1 MFIISLLPFIVLLI
15 YDFKKA
21 LHMAQQNLYN
31 DDKRFLK
38 WTITDYK
45 KFSAS
50 FKCSLVVLITF
61 LILTILRLE
70 SKFVAEIYFFI
81 VSLVILIIKL
91 KENANKETKN
101 KLKVTA
107 RVKRLITTC
116 LIIFLSLC
124 VGLYFAKENELVNL
138 VYLLLFA
145 FDLFINFIIMLA
157 IIINKPVEKMV
168 FLSYRSKAVSKLNS
182 MPQLKVIGITGSYGK
197 TSSKNILSDILNVK
211 YNALPSP
218 RNFNTPYGLII
229 TVNNHLDK
237 FDDILIAEMGA
248 YKIGEIKELCDLVKP
263 KYGILTKIG
272 TAHLE
277 IFGSQE
283 NIQKGKFELIE
294 SLPHDGIGVLN
305 GDDELQRNYKLKNDC
320 RIIWIGIDNKDVDVR
335 AENIKTSNVGTTFD
349 VVFKG
354 DKNKYSFTTR
364 LLGYNNIYN
373 ILASLA
379 LSKEFGL
386 TIEQMKKAV
395 LNVKSVEHRLELMPA
410 GNITF
415 IDDSYN
421 SNPVGSKM
429 ALDVLKD
436 MPGLRMVIT
445 PGMIELGEKQYE
457 LNKKF
462 GTYMKDS
469 CDIVILE
476 GRKITEPIQEGLKEV
491 GFNSKNIYVCKTR
504 DEAFK
509 LAREL
514 SAGKNSYILI
524 ENDLPDTYSE

>member
-1 MFIISLLPFIVLLI
+1 MFYISLIPFIVLLI
-15 YDFKKA
+15 YDLKKS

-31 DDKRFLK
+31 DDHRFLK
-38 WTITDYK
+38 WTMKDIRNFKTPL
-45 KFSAS
+45 
-50 FKCSLVVLITF
+50 KCSLVVLITYLV
-61 LILTILRLE
+61 LIIFKLE
-70 SKFVAEIYFFI
+70 ASVITSVYFF
-81 VSLVILIIKL
+81 VVCLIIL
-91 KENANKETKN
+91 LIEIKENKNADTKI

-107 RVKRLITTC
+107 RVKRLIFTNVI
-116 LIIFLSLC
+116 LFVLLC
-124 VGLYFAKENELVNL
+124 VGLYFVKNVNII
-138 VYLLLFA
+138 YLCLFLYDMLL
-145 FDLFINFIIMLA
+145 NFVIMIS
-157 IIINKPVEKMV
+157 IIINKPAEKMV
-168 FLSYRSKAVSKLNS
+168 YLSYKTKAVNKLKAMNS
-182 MPQLKVIGITGSYGK
+182 LKVIGITGSYGK

-248 YKIGEIKELCDLVKP
+248 YKVGEIKDLCDLVKP

-272 TAHLE
+272 TAHIE

-305 GDDELQRNYKLKNDC
+305 GDDELQVNYKLKNDC
-320 RIIWIGIDNKDVDVR
+320 KIVWIGIDNKDVDVR
-335 AENIKTSNVGTTFD
+335 ATDIKTSNKGTTFN
-349 VVFKG
+349 VIFKG
-354 DKNKYSFTTR
+354 DKKKYEFTTR

-386 TIEQMKKAV
+386 SVDQMKKAV
-395 LNVKSVEHRLELMPA
+395 LGVKSVEHRLELRPA
-410 GNITF
+410 GNLTY

-429 ALDVLKD
+429 ALEVLKD
-436 MPGLRMVIT
+436 MPGLRIVMT
-445 PGMIELGEKQYE
+445 PGMVELGDKSYE

-469 CDIVILE
+469 CDVVILVGE
-476 GRKITEPIQEGLKEV
+476 KITKPIKDGLKEV
-491 GFNSKNIYVCKTR
+491 KFNDKNIYVVKSTK
-504 DEAFK
+504 EAFALVK
-509 LAREL
+509 SL
-514 SAGKNSYILI
+514 SNGKESYCLI
-524 ENDLPDTYSE
+524 ENDLPDIYNE

>member
-1 MFIISLLPFIVLLI
+1 MFYISLIPFIVLLI
-15 YDFKKA
+15 YDLKKA

-31 DDKRFLK
+31 DDHRFLK
-38 WTITDYK
+38 WTLKDMKTFK
-45 KFSAS
+45 TPL
-50 FKCSLVVLITF
+50 KCSLVVLITYLV
-61 LILTILRLE
+61 LIIFKLE
-70 SKFVAEIYFFI
+70 ASVITSIYFF
-81 VSLVILIIKL
+81 VVCLIIL
-91 KENANKETKN
+91 LIEIKENKNADTKI

-107 RVKRLITTC
+107 RVKRLIFTNVI
-116 LIIFLSLC
+116 LFSLLC
-124 VGLYFAKENELVNL
+124 VGLYFVKNVNII
-138 VYLLLFA
+138 YLC
-145 FDLFINFIIMLA
+145 LFIYDMILNFVIMLS

-168 FLSYRSKAVSKLNS
+168 YLSYKTKAVNKLKAMNN
-182 MPQLKVIGITGSYGK
+182 LKVIGITGSYGK

-248 YKIGEIKELCDLVKP
+248 YKVGEIKELCDLVRP

-272 TAHLE
+272 TAHIE

-294 SLPHDGIGVLN
+294 SLPSDGIGVLN
-305 GDDELQRNYKLKNDC
+305 GDDELQVNYKLKNDC
-320 RIIWIGIDNKDVDVR
+320 KIVWIGIDNKDVDVR
-335 AENIKTSNVGTTFD
+335 ATDIKTSNKGTTFN
-349 VVFKG
+349 VIFKG
-354 DKNKYSFTTR
+354 DKKKYEFTTR

-386 TIEQMKKAV
+386 TVDQMKKAV
-395 LNVKSVEHRLELMPA
+395 LGVKSVEHRLELRPA
-410 GNITF
+410 GNITY

-429 ALDVLKD
+429 ALEVLKD
-436 MPGLRMVIT
+436 MPGLRIVMT
-445 PGMIELGEKQYE
+445 PGMVELGDKSYE

-469 CDIVILE
+469 CDVVILVGE
-476 GRKITEPIQEGLKEV
+476 KITKPIKDGLKEV
-491 GFNSKNIYVCKTR
+491 KFNDKNIYVVKSTK
-504 DEAFK
+504 EAFNLVK
-509 LAREL
+509 SL
-514 SAGKNSYILI
+514 SNGKESYCLI
-524 ENDLPDTYSE
+524 ENDLPDIYNE

>member
-1 MFIISLLPFIVLLI
+1 MFYISLIPFIVLLI
-15 YDFKKA
+15 YDLKKS

-31 DDKRFLK
+31 DDHRFLK
-38 WTITDYK
+38 WTLKDIK
-45 KFSAS
+45 S
-50 FKCSLVVLITF
+50 FKTPLKCSLVVLITY
-61 LILTILRLE
+61 LILLVFKLE
-70 SKFVAEIYFFI
+70 ASVITSIYFF
-81 VSLVILIIKL
+81 VVCLIIL
-91 KENANKETKN
+91 LIEIKENKNADTKI

-107 RVKRLITTC
+107 RVKRLIFTNVV
-116 LIIFLSLC
+116 LFALLC
-124 VGLYFAKENELVNL
+124 VGLYFVKNVNII
-138 VYLLLFA
+138 YLCLFLY
-145 FDLFINFIIMLA
+145 DMILNFVIMIS
-157 IIINKPVEKMV
+157 IIINKPAEKMV
-168 FLSYRSKAVSKLNS
+168 YLSYKTKAVNKLKAMNN
-182 MPQLKVIGITGSYGK
+182 LKVIGITGSYGK

-248 YKIGEIKELCDLVKP
+248 YKMGEIKELCDLVRP

-272 TAHLE
+272 TAHIE

-305 GDDELQRNYKLKNDC
+305 GDDELQVNYKLKNDC
-320 RIIWIGIDNKDVDVR
+320 KIVWIGIDNKDVDVR
-335 AENIKTSNVGTTFD
+335 ATDIKTSNKGTTFN
-349 VVFKG
+349 VIFKG
-354 DKNKYSFTTR
+354 DKKKYEFTTR

-386 TIEQMKKAV
+386 SVDQMKKAV
-395 LNVKSVEHRLELMPA
+395 LGVKSVEHRLELRPA
-410 GNITF
+410 GNITY

-429 ALDVLKD
+429 ALEVLKD
-436 MPGLRMVIT
+436 MPGLRIIMT
-445 PGMIELGEKQYE
+445 PGMVELGDKSYE

-469 CDIVILE
+469 CDVVILVGE
-476 GRKITEPIQEGLKEV
+476 KITKPIKDGLKEV
-491 GFNSKNIYVCKTR
+491 KFNDKNIYVVKSTK
-504 DEAFK
+504 EAFALVK
-509 LAREL
+509 SL
-514 SAGKNSYILI
+514 SNGKESYCLI
-524 ENDLPDTYSE
+524 ENDLPDIYNE

>member
-1 MFIISLLPFIVLLI
+1 MFYISLIPFIVLLI
-15 YDFKKA
+15 YDLKKS

-31 DDKRFLK
+31 DDHRFLK
-38 WTITDYK
+38 WTMKDIRNFKTPL
-45 KFSAS
+45 
-50 FKCSLVVLITF
+50 KCSLVVLITYLV
-61 LILTILRLE
+61 LIIFKLE
-70 SKFVAEIYFFI
+70 ASVITSVYFF
-81 VSLVILIIKL
+81 VVCLIIL
-91 KENANKETKN
+91 LIEIKENKNADTKI

-107 RVKRLITTC
+107 RVKRLIFTN
-116 LIIFLSLC
+116 IILFVLLC
-124 VGLYFAKENELVNL
+124 VGLYFVKNVNII
-138 VYLLLFA
+138 YLCLFLYDMLL
-145 FDLFINFIIMLA
+145 NFVIMIS
-157 IIINKPVEKMV
+157 IIINKPAEKMV
-168 FLSYRSKAVSKLNS
+168 YLSYKTKAVNKLKAMNN
-182 MPQLKVIGITGSYGK
+182 LKVIGITGSYGK

-248 YKIGEIKELCDLVKP
+248 YKVGEIKDLCDLVKP

-272 TAHLE
+272 TAHIE

-305 GDDELQRNYKLKNDC
+305 GDDELQVNYKLKNDC
-320 RIIWIGIDNKDVDVR
+320 KIVWIGIDNKDVDVR
-335 AENIKTSNVGTTFD
+335 ATDIKTSNKGTTFN
-349 VVFKG
+349 VIFKG
-354 DKNKYSFTTR
+354 DKKKYEFTTR

-386 TIEQMKKAV
+386 SVDQMKKAV
-395 LNVKSVEHRLELMPA
+395 LGVKSVEHRLELRPA
-410 GNITF
+410 GNLTY

-429 ALDVLKD
+429 ALEVLKD
-436 MPGLRMVIT
+436 MPGLRIVMT
-445 PGMIELGEKQYE
+445 PGMVELGDKSYE

-462 GTYMKDS
+462 GTYMKDRANV
-469 CDIVILE
+469 VILVGE
-476 GRKITEPIQEGLKEV
+476 KITKPIRDGLKEV
-491 GFNSKNIYVCKTR
+491 KFNDKNIYVVKSTK
-504 DEAFK
+504 EAFNLVK
-509 LAREL
+509 SL
-514 SAGKNSYILI
+514 SNGKESYCLI
-524 ENDLPDTYSE
+524 ENDLPDIYNE

>member
-1 MFIISLLPFIVLLI
+1 MFYMSLIPFIILFV
-15 YDFKKA
+15 YDLKKS

-38 WTITDYK
+38 WTIKDMANFKTPL
-45 KFSAS
+45 
-50 FKCSLVVLITF
+50 KCSLVVLITY
-61 LILTILRLE
+61 LILVVFKLE
-70 SKFVAEIYFFI
+70 STIITSIYFFI
-81 VSLVILIIKL
+81 VCLIILLIKI
-91 KENANKETKN
+91 KESKNSDTKI
-101 KLKVTA
+101 KLKVTS
-107 RVKRLITTC
+107 RVKRLIFTNLIL
-116 LIIFLSLC
+116 LIILGIGLFFVKDINLIYLILFL
-124 VGLYFAKENELVNL
+124 YDT
-138 VYLLLFA
+138 LL
-145 FDLFINFIIMLA
+145 NFVIMLS
-157 IIINKPVEKMV
+157 IMINKPVEKLV
-168 FLSYRSKAVSKLNS
+168 YLSYKNKAVNKLND
-182 MPQLKVIGITGSYGK
+182 MKNLKVIGITGSYGK

-218 RNFNTPYGLII
+218 KNFNTPYGLII

-248 YKIGEIKELCDLVKP
+248 YKVGEIKELCDLVKP

-272 TAHLE
+272 TAHIE

-294 SLPHDGIGVLN
+294 SLPSDGIGVLN
-305 GDDELQRNYKLKNDC
+305 GDDELQVNYKLKNNC
-320 RIIWIGIDNKDVDVR
+320 KIIWIGIDNKDVDVR
-335 AENIKTSNVGTTFD
+335 ATDIKTSNKGTTFN
-349 VVFKG
+349 VIFKG
-354 DKNKYSFTTR
+354 DKKKYQFTTK

-395 LNVKSVEHRLELMPA
+395 LGVRSVEHRLELRPA
-410 GNITF
+410 GNITY

-436 MPGLRMVIT
+436 MPGLRIVMT
-445 PGMIELGEKQYE
+445 PGMVELGNKSYE

-462 GTYMKDS
+462 GTFMKDT
-469 CDIVILE
+469 CDVVILVGE
-476 GRKITEPIQEGLKEV
+476 KITKPIKDGLKEV
-491 GFNSKNIYVCKTR
+491 KFNNKNIYVVKSTK
-504 DEAFK
+504 EAFALVK
-509 LAREL
+509 SL
-514 SAGKNSYILI
+514 SNTKETYCLI
-524 ENDLPDTYSE
+524 ENDLPDIYNE

>member
-1 MFIISLLPFIVLLI
+1 MFYISLIPFIVLLI
-15 YDFKKA
+15 YDLKKA

-31 DDKRFLK
+31 DDHRFLK
-38 WTITDYK
+38 WTLKDMKTFK
-45 KFSAS
+45 TPL
-50 FKCSLVVLITF
+50 KCSLVVLITYLV
-61 LILTILRLE
+61 LIIFKLE
-70 SKFVAEIYFFI
+70 ASVITSIYFF
-81 VSLVILIIKL
+81 VVCLIIL
-91 KENANKETKN
+91 LIEIKENKNADTKI

-107 RVKRLITTC
+107 RVKRLIFTNVI
-116 LIIFLSLC
+116 LFALLC
-124 VGLYFAKENELVNL
+124 VGLYFVKNVNII
-138 VYLLLFA
+138 YLC
-145 FDLFINFIIMLA
+145 LFIYDMLLNFVIMLS

-168 FLSYRSKAVSKLNS
+168 YLSYKTKAVNKLKAMNN
-182 MPQLKVIGITGSYGK
+182 LKVIGITGSYGK

-237 FDDILIAEMGA
+237 FDDVLIAEMGA
-248 YKIGEIKELCDLVKP
+248 YKVGEIKELCDLVRP

-272 TAHLE
+272 TAHIE

-294 SLPHDGIGVLN
+294 SLPSDGIGVLN
-305 GDDELQRNYKLKNDC
+305 GDDELQVNYKLKNDC
-320 RIIWIGIDNKDVDVR
+320 KIVWIGIDNKDVDVR
-335 AENIKTSNVGTTFD
+335 ATDIKTSNKGTTFN
-349 VVFKG
+349 VIFKG
-354 DKNKYSFTTR
+354 DKKKYEFTTR

-386 TIEQMKKAV
+386 TVDQMKKAV
-395 LNVKSVEHRLELMPA
+395 LGVRSVEHRLELRPS
-410 GNITF
+410 GNITY

-429 ALDVLKD
+429 ALEVLKD
-436 MPGLRMVIT
+436 MPGLRIVMT
-445 PGMIELGEKQYE
+445 PGMVELGDKSYE

-469 CDIVILE
+469 CDIVILVGE
-476 GRKITEPIQEGLKEV
+476 KITKPIKDGLKEV
-491 GFNSKNIYVCKTR
+491 KFDDKNIYVVKSTK
-504 DEAFK
+504 EAFNLVK
-509 LAREL
+509 SL
-514 SAGKNSYILI
+514 SNGKESYCLI
-524 ENDLPDTYSE
+524 ENDLPDIYNE

>member
-1 MFIISLLPFIVLLI
+1 MFYISLIPFIVLLI
-15 YDFKKA
+15 YDLKKS

-31 DDKRFLK
+31 DDHRFLK
-38 WTITDYK
+38 WTMKDIRNFKTPL
-45 KFSAS
+45 
-50 FKCSLVVLITF
+50 KCSLVVLITYLV
-61 LILTILRLE
+61 LIIFKLE
-70 SKFVAEIYFFI
+70 ASVITSVYFF
-81 VSLVILIIKL
+81 VVCLIIL
-91 KENANKETKN
+91 LIEIKENKNADTKI

-107 RVKRLITTC
+107 RVKRLIFTNVI
-116 LIIFLSLC
+116 LFVLLC
-124 VGLYFAKENELVNL
+124 VGLYFVKNVNII
-138 VYLLLFA
+138 YLCLFLYDMLL
-145 FDLFINFIIMLA
+145 NFVIMIS
-157 IIINKPVEKMV
+157 IIINKPAEKMV
-168 FLSYRSKAVSKLNS
+168 YLSYKTKAVNKLKAMNN
-182 MPQLKVIGITGSYGK
+182 LKVIGITGSYGK

-248 YKIGEIKELCDLVKP
+248 YKVGEIKDLCDLVKP

-272 TAHLE
+272 TAHIE

-294 SLPHDGIGVLN
+294 SLPSDGIGVLN
-305 GDDELQRNYKLKNDC
+305 GDDELQVNYKLKNDC
-320 RIIWIGIDNKDVDVR
+320 KIVWIGIDNKDVDVR
-335 AENIKTSNVGTTFD
+335 ATDIKTSNKGTTFN
-349 VVFKG
+349 VIFKG
-354 DKNKYSFTTR
+354 DKKKYEFTTR

-386 TIEQMKKAV
+386 SVDQMKKAV
-395 LNVKSVEHRLELMPA
+395 LGVKSVEHRLELRPA
-410 GNITF
+410 GNLTY

-429 ALDVLKD
+429 ALEVLKD
-436 MPGLRMVIT
+436 MPGLRIVMT
-445 PGMIELGEKQYE
+445 PGMVELGDKSYE

-469 CDIVILE
+469 CDVVILVGE
-476 GRKITEPIQEGLKEV
+476 KITKPIKDGLKEV
-491 GFNSKNIYVCKTR
+491 KFNDKNIYVVKSTK
-504 DEAFK
+504 EAFALVK
-509 LAREL
+509 SL
-514 SAGKNSYILI
+514 SNGKESYCLI
-524 ENDLPDTYSE
+524 ENDLPDIYNE

>member
-1 MFIISLLPFIVLLI
+1 MFYISLIPFIVLLI
-15 YDFKKA
+15 YDLKKS

-31 DDKRFLK
+31 DDHRFLK
-38 WTITDYK
+38 WTLKDIK
-45 KFSAS
+45 S
-50 FKCSLVVLITF
+50 FKTPLKCSLVVLITY
-61 LILTILRLE
+61 LILLVFKLE
-70 SKFVAEIYFFI
+70 ASVITSIYFF
-81 VSLVILIIKL
+81 VVCLIIL
-91 KENANKETKN
+91 LIEIKENKNADTKI

-107 RVKRLITTC
+107 RVKRLIFTNVV
-116 LIIFLSLC
+116 LFALLC
-124 VGLYFAKENELVNL
+124 VGLYFVKNVNII
-138 VYLLLFA
+138 YLCLFLYDMLL
-145 FDLFINFIIMLA
+145 NFVIMIS
-157 IIINKPVEKMV
+157 IIINKPAEKMV
-168 FLSYRSKAVSKLNS
+168 YLSYKTKAVNKLKAMNS
-182 MPQLKVIGITGSYGK
+182 LKVIGITGSYGK

-248 YKIGEIKELCDLVKP
+248 YKVGEIKDLCDLVKP

-272 TAHLE
+272 TAHIE

-305 GDDELQRNYKLKNDC
+305 GDDELQVNYKLKNDC
-320 RIIWIGIDNKDVDVR
+320 KIVWIGIDNKDVDVR
-335 AENIKTSNVGTTFD
+335 ATDIKTSNKGTTFN
-349 VVFKG
+349 VIFKG
-354 DKNKYSFTTR
+354 DKKKYEFTTR

-386 TIEQMKKAV
+386 TVDQMKKAV
-395 LNVKSVEHRLELMPA
+395 LGVKSVEHRLELRPA
-410 GNITF
+410 GNITY

-429 ALDVLKD
+429 ALEVLKD
-436 MPGLRMVIT
+436 MPGLRIVMT
-445 PGMIELGEKQYE
+445 PGMVELGDKSYE

-469 CDIVILE
+469 CDVVILVGE
-476 GRKITEPIQEGLKEV
+476 KITKPIKDGLKEV
-491 GFNSKNIYVCKTR
+491 KFNDKNIYVVKSTK
-504 DEAFK
+504 EAFALVK
-509 LAREL
+509 SL
-514 SAGKNSYILI
+514 SNGKESYCLI
-524 ENDLPDTYSE
+524 ENDLPDIYNE

>member
-1 MFIISLLPFIVLLI
+1 MFYISLIPFIVLLI
-15 YDFKKA
+15 YDLKKS

-31 DDKRFLK
+31 DDHRFLK
-38 WTITDYK
+38 WTLKDIK
-45 KFSAS
+45 S
-50 FKCSLVVLITF
+50 FKTPLKCSLVVLITY
-61 LILTILRLE
+61 LILLVFKLE
-70 SKFVAEIYFFI
+70 ASVITSIYFF
-81 VSLVILIIKL
+81 VVCLIIL
-91 KENANKETKN
+91 LIEIKENKNADTKI

-107 RVKRLITTC
+107 RVKRLIFTNVV
-116 LIIFLSLC
+116 LFALLC
-124 VGLYFAKENELVNL
+124 VGLYFVKNVNII
-138 VYLLLFA
+138 YLCLFLYDMLL
-145 FDLFINFIIMLA
+145 NFVIMIS
-157 IIINKPVEKMV
+157 IIINKPAEKMV
-168 FLSYRSKAVSKLNS
+168 YLSYKTKAVNKLKAMNN
-182 MPQLKVIGITGSYGK
+182 LKVIGITGSYGK

-248 YKIGEIKELCDLVKP
+248 YKVGEIKDLCDLVKP

-272 TAHLE
+272 TAHIE

-294 SLPHDGIGVLN
+294 SLPHDGIGILN
-305 GDDELQRNYKLKNDC
+305 GDDELQVNYKLKNDC
-320 RIIWIGIDNKDVDVR
+320 KIVWIGIDNKDVDVR
-335 AENIKTSNVGTTFD
+335 ATDIKTSNKGTTFN
-349 VVFKG
+349 VIFKG
-354 DKNKYSFTTR
+354 DKKKYEFTTR

-386 TIEQMKKAV
+386 SVDQMKKAV
-395 LNVKSVEHRLELMPA
+395 LGVKSVEHRLELRPA
-410 GNITF
+410 GNLTY

-429 ALDVLKD
+429 ALEVLKD
-436 MPGLRMVIT
+436 MPGLRIVMT
-445 PGMIELGEKQYE
+445 PGMVELGDKSYE

-469 CDIVILE
+469 CDVVILVGE
-476 GRKITEPIQEGLKEV
+476 KITKPIKDGLKEV
-491 GFNSKNIYVCKTR
+491 KFNDKNIYVVKSTK
-504 DEAFK
+504 EAFALVK
-509 LAREL
+509 SL
-514 SAGKNSYILI
+514 SNGKESYCLI
-524 ENDLPDTYSE
+524 ENDLPDIYNE

>member
-1 MFIISLLPFIVLLI
+1 MFYISLIPFIVLLI
-15 YDFKKA
+15 YDLKKA

-31 DDKRFLK
+31 DDHRFLK
-38 WTITDYK
+38 WTLKDMKTFK
-45 KFSAS
+45 TPL
-50 FKCSLVVLITF
+50 KCSLVVLITYLV
-61 LILTILRLE
+61 LIIFKLE
-70 SKFVAEIYFFI
+70 ASVITSIYFFAI
-81 VSLVILIIKL
+81 CLIIL
-91 KENANKETKN
+91 LIEVKENKNADTKI

-107 RVKRLITTC
+107 RVKRLIFTNVI
-116 LIIFLSLC
+116 LLLLLC
-124 VGLYFAKENELVNL
+124 VGLYFVKNVNII
-138 VYLLLFA
+138 YLC
-145 FDLFINFIIMLA
+145 LFIYDMLLNFVIMLS
-157 IIINKPVEKMV
+157 IIINKPAEKMV
-168 FLSYRSKAVSKLNS
+168 YLSYKTKAVNKLKEMNN
-182 MPQLKVIGITGSYGK
+182 LKVIGITGSYGK

-248 YKIGEIKELCDLVKP
+248 YKVGEIKDLCDLVRP

-272 TAHLE
+272 TAHIE

-305 GDDELQRNYKLKNDC
+305 GDDELQVNYKLKNDC
-320 RIIWIGIDNKDVDVR
+320 KIVWVGIDNKDVDVR
-335 AENIKTSNVGTTFD
+335 ATDIKTSNKGTTFN
-349 VVFKG
+349 VIFKG
-354 DKNKYSFTTR
+354 DKKKYEFTTR

-386 TIEQMKKAV
+386 SVDQMKKAV
-395 LNVKSVEHRLELMPA
+395 LGARSVEHRLELRPA
-410 GNITF
+410 GNITY

-429 ALDVLKD
+429 ALEVLKD
-436 MPGLRMVIT
+436 MPGLRIVMT
-445 PGMIELGEKQYE
+445 PGMVELGDKSYE

-469 CDIVILE
+469 CDVVILVGE
-476 GRKITEPIQEGLKEV
+476 KITKPIRDGLKEV
-491 GFNSKNIYVCKTR
+491 KFNDKNIYVVKSTK
-504 DEAFK
+504 EAFNLVK
-509 LAREL
+509 SL
-514 SAGKNSYILI
+514 SNGKESYCLI
-524 ENDLPDTYSE
+524 ENDLPDIYNE

>member
-1 MFIISLLPFIVLLI
+1 MFYISLIPFIILII
-15 YDFKKA
+15 YDLKKA

-31 DDKRFLK
+31 DDHRFLK
-38 WTITDYK
+38 WTLKDMKTFK
-45 KFSAS
+45 TPL
-50 FKCSLVVLITF
+50 KCSLVVLITYLV
-61 LILTILRLE
+61 LIIFKLE
-70 SKFVAEIYFFI
+70 ASVITSIYFF
-81 VSLVILIIKL
+81 VVCLIIL
-91 KENANKETKN
+91 LIEIKENKNADTKI

-107 RVKRLITTC
+107 RVKRLIFTNVI
-116 LIIFLSLC
+116 LFALLC
-124 VGLYFAKENELVNL
+124 VGLYFVKNVNII
-138 VYLLLFA
+138 YLC
-145 FDLFINFIIMLA
+145 LFIYDMILNFVIMLS

-168 FLSYRSKAVSKLNS
+168 YLSYKTKAVNKLKS
-182 MPQLKVIGITGSYGK
+182 MNNLKVIGITGSYGK

-248 YKIGEIKELCDLVKP
+248 YKVGEIKELCDLVRP

-272 TAHLE
+272 TAHIE

-294 SLPHDGIGVLN
+294 SLPSDGIGVLN
-305 GDDELQRNYKLKNDC
+305 GDDELQVNYKLKNDC
-320 RIIWIGIDNKDVDVR
+320 KIVWIGIDNKDVDVR
-335 AENIKTSNVGTTFD
+335 ATDIKTSNKGTTFN
-349 VVFKG
+349 VIFKG
-354 DKNKYSFTTR
+354 DKKKYEFTTR

-386 TIEQMKKAV
+386 SVDQMKKAV
-395 LNVKSVEHRLELMPA
+395 LGARSVEHRLELRPA
-410 GNITF
+410 GNITY

-429 ALDVLKD
+429 ALEVLKD
-436 MPGLRMVIT
+436 MPGLRIVMT
-445 PGMIELGEKQYE
+445 PGMVELGDKSYE

-462 GTYMKDS
+462 GTYMKD
-469 CDIVILE
+469 CADIVILVGE
-476 GRKITEPIQEGLKEV
+476 KITKPIKDGLKEV
-491 GFNSKNIYVCKTR
+491 KFDDKNIYVVKSTK
-504 DEAFK
+504 EAFNLVK
-509 LAREL
+509 SL
-514 SAGKNSYILI
+514 SNGKESYCLI
-524 ENDLPDTYSE
+524 ENDLPDIYNE